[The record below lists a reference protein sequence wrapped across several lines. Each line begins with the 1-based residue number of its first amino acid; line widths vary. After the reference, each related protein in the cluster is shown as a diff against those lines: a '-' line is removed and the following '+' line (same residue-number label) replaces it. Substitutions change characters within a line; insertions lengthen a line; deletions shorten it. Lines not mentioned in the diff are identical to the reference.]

1 MKYDPKIHNRRSIR
15 LKGYDYSRSGAYF
28 ITICIHQRRWRLG
41 QVCEGVMVP
50 SIDGGIVAQIW
61 HRIPQHFPNAY
72 LDEFVVMPNHIHGIL
87 WLGADRG
94 MADRDTVDRGMA
106 DRDTVDIPAGAKHSA
121 VQSSVIPKIK
131 LPNASPQPHHGTT
144 TPPYGTT
151 TPPYGTTT
159 PHGTKSGSVCA
170 IVQNFKSISTRKINQ
185 INQTPG
191 SRIWQRDYYERIIWD
206 DVALDRVRAY
216 IRNNPRS
223 WAKDKLQRPS
233 FN

>member
-15 LKGYDYSRSGAYF
+15 LKGYDYRRSGAYF

-87 WLGADRG
+87 WLGH
-94 MADRDTVDRGMA
+94 DRDGVDRDG
-106 DRDTVDIPAGAKHSA
+106 DDIPAGAKHSA

-144 TPPYGTT
+144 TPHHGTT
-151 TPPYGTTT
+151 TP

-185 INQTPG
+185 IHQTPG
-191 SRIWQRDYYERIIWD
+191 SRIWQRDYYERIIRD
-206 DVALDRVRAY
+206 DVALDRVRTY

-223 WAKDKLQRPS
+223 WAKDKLQLPS
-233 FN
+233 LNQIH